1 MNDFEQ
7 LVKSYQRI
15 KKRSAEIDKALGEIS
30 MNLGQKKDRAPTLLK
45 NLKLASDYFS
55 ELNLNGHEL
64 AQALTEL
71 KTQIEPHRGGYGAHL
86 GSQLSELLLKRTNRR
101 LSGNYPWWQDGSFW
115 IEVDESEAIVRIW
128 YGKEQEFVYT
138 CPLDATKIVDTLESS
153 RKTLCIHGTDSEF
166 VNRLNVAFE
175 AIERSKSVP
184 IVALMNRV
192 AWELQ
197 SSKFKENPSGKLFRD
212 YSRAQFS
219 YEISRYKAAF
229 LAAGYHLVVA
239 SKQNTRSRA
248 DFLWIPDQDSGNGQC
263 YAFVEKRERAG
274 RGESQ

>member
-1 MNDFEQ
+1 
-7 LVKSYQRI
+7 
-15 KKRSAEIDKALGEIS
+15 
-30 MNLGQKKDRAPTLLK
+30 
-45 NLKLASDYFS
+45 
-55 ELNLNGHEL
+55 
-64 AQALTEL
+64 
-71 KTQIEPHRGGYGAHL
+71 L
-86 GSQLSELLLKRTNRR
+86 GSQISELLLTRTNRR

-115 IEVDESEAIVRIW
+115 IEVDETEATVRIW
-128 YGKEQEFVYT
+128 YGKEQELVDT
-138 CPLDATKIVDTLESS
+138 CPLDATKIVDALENS
-153 RKTLCIHGTDSEF
+153 RKTLCVHGTDSEF
-166 VNRLNVAFE
+166 LNRLNVAFE

-197 SSKFKENPSGKLFRD
+197 SGKFKENPSGKLFRD

-263 YAFVEKRERAG
+263 YAFVEKRDRAG
-274 RGESQ
+274 RGELQ